1 MGLTNFRPTK
11 VQRIGAV
18 LAIASAFLIL
28 ELVLGFTTHSLALV
42 ADVFHIM
49 SDIIGYAVAMLAT
62 KYAAS
67 QRTPPAQYTFGYQRA
82 ETVGAFF
89 NGGAYHYKVRCR
101 MSSEETLRML
111 TVQLF

>member
-18 LAIASAFLIL
+18 LAIASAFL
-28 ELVLGFTTHSLALV
+28 
-42 ADVFHIM
+42 
-49 SDIIGYAVAMLAT
+49 IIGYAVAMLAT

-101 MSSEETLRML
+101 MSFEETLRML